1 MEYLKRFKKDEDF
14 QFSLD
19 NDKINSK
26 YISYCDDDTHIHVAF
41 KDRCGYLIYDFTNEK
56 YFQAMQSSKFVM
68 KINNHYHIALCKVGN
83 ENIFEQF
90 KLISCKNSKYSLQEI
105 SSRIVYD
112 VTNEVIAISL
122 TDEENIIVSK
132 GNYKKDAINIYK
144 SFGEL
149 KFECKIKNNVFELP
163 EEITLHRINVDD
175 DSNLLIKDKVL
186 INLSDMKDTI
196 ESFKPDI
203 VFIDYFQLMTRD
215 SKSEDIHV
223 LNAYAKQY
231 DIPIIVLSQISSVKF
246 KPVDFNNTD
255 LEEVKEIRPA
265 LAPIID
271 ASDRFIVFYD
281 NGNKEYLLKELKN
294 SFGETNEFDIRDLL
308 N

>member
-1 MEYLKRFKKDEDF
+1 MEQILTNNFKRE
-14 QFSLD
+14 L
-19 NDKINSK
+19 
-26 YISYCDDDTHIHVAF
+26 
-41 KDRCGYLIYDFTNEK
+41 
-56 YFQAMQSSKFVM
+56 
-68 KINNHYHIALCKVGN
+68 
-83 ENIFEQF
+83 
-90 KLISCKNSKYSLQEI
+90 
-105 SSRIVYD
+105 IVYGVRPD
-112 VTNEVIAISL
+112 LGAKALICNKA
-122 TDEENIIVSK
+122 
-132 GNYKKDAINIYK
+132 KKCI
-144 SFGEL
+144 EL
-149 KFECKIKNNVFELP
+149 GKRVLFYSFELP

-196 ESFKPDI
+196 ESFKPDL

-215 SKSEDIHV
+215 SQSEDIHV

-255 LEEVKEIRPA
+255 LEEVKEISPA

>member
-1 MEYLKRFKKDEDF
+1 MEQILTNNFKRE
-14 QFSLD
+14 L
-19 NDKINSK
+19 
-26 YISYCDDDTHIHVAF
+26 
-41 KDRCGYLIYDFTNEK
+41 
-56 YFQAMQSSKFVM
+56 
-68 KINNHYHIALCKVGN
+68 
-83 ENIFEQF
+83 
-90 KLISCKNSKYSLQEI
+90 
-105 SSRIVYD
+105 IVYGVRPD
-112 VTNEVIAISL
+112 LGAKALICNKA
-122 TDEENIIVSK
+122 
-132 GNYKKDAINIYK
+132 KKCI
-144 SFGEL
+144 EL
-149 KFECKIKNNVFELP
+149 GKRVLFYSFELP

-175 DSNLLIKDKVL
+175 DSNLLIKDKAL

-223 LNAYAKQY
+223 LNACAKQY

-255 LEEVKEIRPA
+255 LEEVKEISPA

-294 SFGETNEFDIRDLL
+294 SFGETKEFDIRDLL

>member
-1 MEYLKRFKKDEDF
+1 MEQILTNNFKRE
-14 QFSLD
+14 L
-19 NDKINSK
+19 
-26 YISYCDDDTHIHVAF
+26 
-41 KDRCGYLIYDFTNEK
+41 
-56 YFQAMQSSKFVM
+56 
-68 KINNHYHIALCKVGN
+68 
-83 ENIFEQF
+83 
-90 KLISCKNSKYSLQEI
+90 
-105 SSRIVYD
+105 IVYGVRPD
-112 VTNEVIAISL
+112 LGAKALICNKA
-122 TDEENIIVSK
+122 
-132 GNYKKDAINIYK
+132 KKCI
-144 SFGEL
+144 EL
-149 KFECKIKNNVFELP
+149 GKRVLFYSFELP

-246 KPVDFNNTD
+246 KPVDFNNTN
-255 LEEVKEIRPA
+255 LEEVKEISPA

-281 NGNKEYLLKELKN
+281 NGNKKYLLKELKN
-294 SFGETNEFDIRDLL
+294 SFGETKTFDIRDLL

>member
-1 MEYLKRFKKDEDF
+1 MEQILTNNFKRE
-14 QFSLD
+14 L
-19 NDKINSK
+19 
-26 YISYCDDDTHIHVAF
+26 
-41 KDRCGYLIYDFTNEK
+41 
-56 YFQAMQSSKFVM
+56 
-68 KINNHYHIALCKVGN
+68 
-83 ENIFEQF
+83 
-90 KLISCKNSKYSLQEI
+90 
-105 SSRIVYD
+105 IVYGVRPD
-112 VTNEVIAISL
+112 LGAKALICNKA
-122 TDEENIIVSK
+122 
-132 GNYKKDAINIYK
+132 KKCI
-144 SFGEL
+144 EL
-149 KFECKIKNNVFELP
+149 GKRVLFYSFELP

-223 LNAYAKQY
+223 LNSYTKQY
-231 DIPIIVLSQISSVKF
+231 NIPIVVLSQISSVKF
-246 KPVDFNNTD
+246 KSVDFNDAD
-255 LEEVKEIRPA
+255 LEEVKEISPA

-271 ASDRFIVFYD
+271 ASDRFIIFYD

-294 SFGETNEFDIRDLL
+294 SFGETKTFDIRDLL